1 MGTIRWTL
9 VILMAVLGLGCCAA
23 SVPWW
28 RRASLADRVDAHLRP
43 ATGAR
48 VARWSWGRLR
58 TVAVRSVG
66 GRLPRGD
73 VAERLA
79 GAGRGLDVVAARTE
93 QAAWALVGLA
103 VGLACDL
110 LAAVAGRGVSPLVG
124 LGLPLC
130 GGVGA
135 AMLWDRR
142 LSRAVE
148 ARRRAANAEFPT
160 IADLLC
166 LAVTAGENLRG
177 GLEVVVASSRG
188 VLSAEIAGALRDA
201 RTGSALAPSLTARA
215 EALGEPSFERF
226 VRSVLT
232 AAERGIAVADA
243 LRAMAADARDAERV
257 ALVEA
262 AGRKQVTMLMP
273 VVALILPVAL
283 VFAFFPGVVAIR
295 NLS

>member
-1 MGTIRWTL
+1 M
-9 VILMAVLGLGCCAA
+9 C
-23 SVPWW
+23 S
-28 RRASLADRVDAHLRP
+28 SDLADRVDAHLRP

-48 VARWSWGRLR
+48 AARWSWGRLR
-58 TVAVRSVG
+58 TVTVRSVA

-79 GAGRGLDVVAARTE
+79 GAGREPDVVAARTE

-110 LAAVAGRGVSPLVG
+110 LAAVTGRGVSPLVG
-124 LGLPLC
+124 LALPLF
-130 GGVGA
+130 GAVGA

-148 ARRRAANAEFPT
+148 DRRRAANAEFPT

-177 GLEVVVASSRG
+177 GLEVVATSSRG

-201 RTGSALAPSLTARA
+201 RTCSALAPSLTARA
-215 EALGEPSFERF
+215 EALGEPAFERF
-226 VRSVLT
+226 VRAVLT
-232 AAERGIAVADA
+232 AAERGVAVEIG
-243 LRAMAADARDAERV
+243 RAHV
-257 ALVEA
+257 
-262 AGRKQVTMLMP
+262 
-273 VVALILPVAL
+273 
-283 VFAFFPGVVAIR
+283 
-295 NLS
+295 